1 MWIALQELGRR
12 FRRGN
17 AFRWVFT
24 AYFAQ
29 GVPFAMVLGLAAT
42 LLSNLGYRP
51 ERTTP
56 ILGTISVAWSLKPLY
71 AGFLPL
77 VCSVRRWV
85 ILTQFAM
92 ALLLLS
98 LAGVVRLDEPLWPSA
113 AGFALLAMTSA
124 THDIAV
130 DGVYVTELDEDSRSR
145 WAGVCGAAWNA
156 GRLFAV
162 AGIVAIASGLQRAH
176 VEPRNAWSVA
186 LIVAAA
192 AMAVLAWHHAG
203 SLPRASTSPP
213 VPERAAPGGLS
224 DDLTAQPGLPGT
236 TEDVGREALAAI
248 VPKMPFAPRITQA
261 MAEFVQQWRDL
272 FVRPGIGRMLFF
284 VLCYRLSEG
293 FLLLEVPLYLQS
305 DTTTGGLGFCA
316 ADTLSRGCPFFLS
329 DKAWLD
335 GGLATVTSAVFGI
348 LGGRYLDR
356 VKLTRRSLLFMA
368 GCLNVPHLAL
378 VILSQ
383 LAQARVTISFSTIAA
398 LTLLEKAG
406 YSFGFVANMVY
417 LMQQTARGRYPVAHY
432 AIGTAVMQLA
442 LVPTQAFSGPL
453 AAWLGYPKYFLFAS
467 LAAIP
472 SILGAALAPIPQNG
486 GSSLVGPRTILPN
499 ALPPQGQSTP
509 VTPSLA
515 PGTDEL

>member
-92 ALLLLS
+92 VLLLLS

>member
-1 MWIALQELGRR
+1 MCITLEKIGRL

-17 AFRWVFT
+17 AFRWVLT

-42 LLSNLGYRP
+42 LLSNLGYSA

-56 ILGTISVAWSLKPLY
+56 VLGTISVAWPLKPLY
-71 AGFLPL
+71 AGLLPL

-85 ILTQFAM
+85 ILTQSTM

-98 LAGVVRLDEPLWPSA
+98 LAGVLRLDDPLWPSA

-130 DGVYVTELDEDSRSR
+130 DGVYLTQLDEDSRSR

-176 VEPRNAWSVA
+176 VEARNAWSVA
-186 LIVAAA
+186 LVVAAA
-192 AMAVLAWHHAG
+192 AMAVLAWHHAS
-203 SLPRASTSPP
+203 SLPRASTPPP
-213 VPERAAPGGLS
+213 VPERAAPVGPS
-224 DDLTAQPGLPGT
+224 DDAATQRGLPDS
-236 TEDVGREALAAI
+236 TEAVGREAFAAI
-248 VPKMPFAPRITQA
+248 VPKVPLARRIA
-261 MAEFVQQWRDL
+261 LVMAEFVQQWRDL
-272 FVRPGIGRMLFF
+272 FARPGIGRILLF

-305 DTTTGGLGFCA
+305 DTSTGGLGFCA
-316 ADTLSRGCPFFLS
+316 ADTLSRGCPYFLS

-356 VKLTRRSLLFMA
+356 VKLTRRSLLLMA
-368 GCLNVPHLAL
+368 CCLNVPHLAL

-383 LAQARVTISFSTIAA
+383 LTAARVATSFSTIAA

-442 LVPTQAFSGPL
+442 LVPAQAFSGPL
-453 AAWLGYPKYFLFAS
+453 AAWLGYPQYFLFAS

-486 GSSLVGPRTILPN
+486 
-499 ALPPQGQSTP
+499 PQASR
-509 VTPSLA
+509 
-515 PGTDEL
+515 